1 MDFLCTGAEDD
12 LWGGAPPS
20 NLLPSPLRLPKCHV
34 PRCSTSSQGL
44 FSERGLSLGHP
55 IFALV
60 PEEAEALGVPGKR
73 RNGLL
78 CLQDNEDAR
87 RNLWEEDDKIG
98 GTWKPR

>member
-1 MDFLCTGAEDD
+1 MICGAGR
-12 LWGGAPPS
+12 LLRTFFPTPS
-20 NLLPSPLRLPKCHV
+20 VFRNAMYQGVVRRLRGC
-34 PRCSTSSQGL
+34 